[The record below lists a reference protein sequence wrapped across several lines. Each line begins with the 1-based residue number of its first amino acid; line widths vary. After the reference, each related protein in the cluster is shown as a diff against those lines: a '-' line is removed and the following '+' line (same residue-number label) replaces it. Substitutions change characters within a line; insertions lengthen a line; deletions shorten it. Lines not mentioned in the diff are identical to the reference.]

1 MLSTLDLTGFF
12 FEYQVSISN
21 PTHTPT
27 NPTLALLISTV
38 TKILSCQVINAIKKQ
53 GIEQV
58 GSFYILFSVWFL
70 SKWMGVVL
78 IVARGRPHPLALS
91 NSYVWEG
98 EVKNREEWEMAWK
111 SSEEGD
117 LPFCTSLLLSDV
129 SDFPFNCLVL
139 SYETK
144 WEFLMRSKV
153 IETFIPCNL

>member
-58 GSFYILFSVWFL
+58 GSFYILFSV
-70 SKWMGVVL
+70 
-78 IVARGRPHPLALS
+78 
-91 NSYVWEG
+91 
-98 EVKNREEWEMAWK
+98 
-111 SSEEGD
+111 
-117 LPFCTSLLLSDV
+117 
-129 SDFPFNCLVL
+129 
-139 SYETK
+139 
-144 WEFLMRSKV
+144 
-153 IETFIPCNL
+153 